1 LIAAG
6 QSIGN
11 YRIVSKIGT
20 GGMGAVYL
28 AEHPLI
34 GKKVALKVIHRDL
47 ANNKEVVQRFFQE
60 AKAVNKIGSDHIVEI
75 HDFGVTPEGD
85 HFYIME
91 YLDGKTLA
99 ALLSRDHVLE
109 IMRAL
114 HISAQIA
121 SALGAAHNAGVIHRD
136 LKPDNVMLT
145 TRLGDSDFVKLL
157 DFGLAKMLAAGPGVI
172 KTAAGVLL
180 GTPQY
185 MSPEACESRP
195 GVDHRTDIY
204 AVGILLF
211 QMLCGQLPFDG
222 ESMGEVLVKQ
232 VTQLPPPPRALN
244 PRVPPSVE
252 QIVLRCLMK
261 QPDARFPTMVA
272 LREALLDPEK
282 YLAKSPPIAP
292 ARSLA
297 PGASP
302 VDAKTVMA
310 YAADQNRTKI
320 GSGTGPVLPLPAPA
334 PTNPGK
340 AGVQTMISDG
350 SLVPPRAP
358 THGPDMAAP
367 AQPKMNTMRIATP
380 MGYSSRPPR
389 KMWPV
394 VLVFGLLLG
403 LGGGA
408 GWYAWKQGWLVEA
421 QARLEQATR
430 SVIAVVTPFNLA
442 DVTVEGREYV
452 ERDAILAALGVSA
465 GDSLLG
471 IDLQA
476 ARKRLEA
483 IDWVASATV
492 ERRLPDTL
500 YVTLKER
507 RAVAIWQNG
516 AEYTL
521 IDKNGRTVRASR
533 MPPGAEKLLLL
544 GGPGAPEHVGELLL
558 LLAYEP
564 SIANQL
570 RAAVWV
576 GQRRW
581 NLVLG
586 NDTEIWLPEE
596 DAVAALQRMAKLEAS
611 DKLLSRE
618 FGVVDLRLPDKLYL
632 RKRTPSDPPLNG
644 PV

>member
-11 YRIVSKIGT
+11 YRILSKIGT

-99 ALLSRDHVLE
+99 HVLSRDRVLDV
-109 IMRAL
+109 MRAL
-114 HISAQIA
+114 HICAQIA
-121 SALGAAHNAGVIHRD
+121 SALSAAHNAGVIHRD

-145 TRLGDSDFVKLL
+145 MRLGDQDFVKLL

-211 QMLCGQLPFDG
+211 QMVCGQLPFDG

-244 PRVPPSVE
+244 AQIPPSVE
-252 QIVLRCLMK
+252 QIILRCLMK

-310 YAADQNRTKI
+310 YAADQSRTKI

-340 AGVQTMISDG
+340 ASVQTMISDG
-350 SLVPPRAP
+350 TLVPPRPP

-380 MGYSSRPPR
+380 MGYSSRPPK

-408 GWYAWKQGWLVEA
+408 FAVAWFGRESSGHAGAAIDAKAPVAASGSA
-421 QARLEQATR
+421 G
-430 SVIAVVTPFNLA
+430 SAVVVKPPQPPPPPPPPPN
-442 DVTVEGREYV
+442 VGS
-452 ERDAILAALGVSA
+452 G
-465 GDSLLG
+465 
-471 IDLQA
+471 
-476 ARKRLEA
+476 
-483 IDWVASATV
+483 SATKGSAATPTPPPPPAVKTAMV
-492 ERRLPDTL
+492 EVDSDPS
-500 YVTLKER
+500 
-507 RAVAIWQNG
+507 G
-516 AEYTL
+516 AEIL
-521 IDKNGRTVRASR
+521 GPDKKS
-533 MPPGAEKLLLL
+533 L
-544 GGPGAPEHVGELLL
+544 GKTP
-558 LLAYEP
+558 
-564 SIANQL
+564 
-570 RAAVWV
+570 
-576 GQRRW
+576 
-581 NLVLG
+581 
-586 NDTEIWLPEE
+586 
-596 DAVAALQRMAKLEAS
+596 AKLDLPVS
-611 DKLLSRE
+611 DLPLTLE
-618 FGVVDLRLPDKLYL
+618 LRLAGYKKKTKQIVVSGNTVIQVPLDRVQASNNNGHKQNP
-632 RKRTPSDPPLNG
+632 TPNNSNNG
-644 PV
+644 LMRPEDL